1 MDAFILPC
9 TVFRLLLGGVLLM
22 AAAGKL
28 LHRQAYVQTLA
39 EFGIPTALRP
49 QLAWLMPMCELA
61 IAFMLTLAM
70 STWWSAIAGA
80 ALLALYNAVLVYKLL
95 QGQRPSCNC
104 FGQQDA
110 TPIGLT
116 TLLRNGVLLSMAGA
130 LIYAGPAYAHAP
142 LWPHLAEILLTAP
155 TLSLCVA
162 VMALQWWLLQHAL
175 RQNGRLI
182 LRMDTLEL
190 RLDAA
195 NIEPPHAVDMRP
207 RGLAIGS
214 MAPDFA
220 LPEMGTGESITLAQ
234 LRSAGLPV
242 LLVFS
247 DIACGPCAELA
258 PRIERWHRQYQ
269 GCISIAVILRV
280 DAGQLHRP
288 HTAGSCTTLLQEDR
302 QVSERYDA
310 LVTPSAV
317 LVSAEGTIASHLA
330 LGSKDIYD
338 LLESTAP
345 QIDENRNI
353 AA

>member
-9 TVFRLLLGGVLLM
+9 TVFRLLLAGVLLM